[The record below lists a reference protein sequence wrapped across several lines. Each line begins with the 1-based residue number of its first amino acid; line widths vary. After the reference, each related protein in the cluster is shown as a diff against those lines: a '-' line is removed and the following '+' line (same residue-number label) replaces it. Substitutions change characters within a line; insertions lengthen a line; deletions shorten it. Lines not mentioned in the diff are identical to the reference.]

1 MILNV
6 EYKSKEW
13 YELRKNHI
21 GASEAGAIMG
31 LSKFMSNIDLWEQK
45 VGLKEPKDLSDNE
58 IVNYG
63 INAEE
68 YLAKLF
74 ELDFPQYEFINTKDI
89 VLKSEELPFLM
100 ASPDGLL
107 IDKRTNEKGIFENKT
122 ALDKDGKARKEW
134 GIDHIPNNYYCQLL
148 HTFLC
153 DNELKF
159 AIIKCQIKYIIE
171 NGENCFCETLHR
183 KLLRKDYEKD
193 LEILKNNEIKFWELV
208 KSKQRPPFKLNM
220 TT

>member
-1 MILNV
+1 MVKKV

-13 YELRKNHI
+13 YEMRKDHI
-21 GASEAGAIMG
+21 GASESGAILG

-58 IVNYG
+58 AVTYG
-63 INAEE
+63 IKAEE
-68 YLAKLF
+68 HLAKLF

-89 VLKSEELPFLM
+89 VLVSDEHPFIM

-107 IDKRTNEKGIFENKT
+107 VDKKTNEKGIFENKT
-122 ALDKDGKARKEW
+122 TIDIGGKAKQEW
-134 GIDHIPNNYYCQLL
+134 KVDKIPNNYYCQLL

-153 DNELKF
+153 DNTLKF
-159 AIIKCQIKYIIE
+159 AVIKCQIKYITE

-183 KLLRKDYEKD
+183 KLYRKDCEED
-193 LEILKNNEIKFWELV
+193 IEILKNEEIKFWEYV
-208 KSKQRPPFKLNM
+208 KSKERPPFKLNF
-220 TT
+220 

>member
-13 YELRKNHI
+13 YELRKTHI

-31 LSKFMSNIDLWEQK
+31 LSKFMTNVDLWELK
-45 VGLKEPKDLSDNE
+45 TGFKEPKDLSDNE
-58 IVNYG
+58 IVQYG

-68 YLAKLF
+68 HLAKLF

-89 VLKSEELPFLM
+89 VLVSEEHPFIM

-122 ALDKDGKARKEW
+122 ANDKNGTTKKEW
-134 GIDHIPNNYYCQLL
+134 GVDHIPNNYYCQLL

-153 DNELKF
+153 DKSLSF
-159 AIIKCQIKYIIE
+159 AIIKCQIKYITE
-171 NGENCFCETLHR
+171 NGENCYCETLHR
-183 KLLRKDYEKD
+183 KIYRKDCEEDIEILRKAEV
-193 LEILKNNEIKFWELV
+193 EFW
-208 KSKQRPPFKLNM
+208 KSVTENKRPPFKLIL
-220 TT
+220 